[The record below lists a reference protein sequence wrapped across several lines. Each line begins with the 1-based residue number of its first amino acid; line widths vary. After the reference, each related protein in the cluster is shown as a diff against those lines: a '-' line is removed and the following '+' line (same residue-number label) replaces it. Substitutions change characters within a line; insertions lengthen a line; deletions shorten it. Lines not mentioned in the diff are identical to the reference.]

1 MSTGAAL
8 RRTAAEVDK
17 PDKATSFGG
26 TPKFLTNEAASA
38 ASFSCTEL
46 CGHFVDKLNV
56 SSAAMRVQ
64 ASDGC
69 NAPACASMSDRRS
82 TSPCNLSFRSGS
94 RAGGACAGAAH
105 AYITRT
111 EEYDDPERDAA
122 VYTESDH
129 MPSWA
134 RDDPHEYW
142 DAADLFERA
151 NGRLYLSADFA
162 LPRDL
167 TSDDRVSLAH
177 AFAQELTADERLPYT
192 MAIHAGHDGDGHEH
206 NPHAHLMI
214 SERRNDGVERRREQ
228 WFRRANSWHPELGG
242 APKSRTFHDREWMEH
257 ARERWAELTNA
268 TLERCGRQERVDH
281 RSYERQGI
289 DREPG
294 EHFGPGAAHM
304 VSRGRDHDREEDQNQ
319 WQQDVQDDQLLC
331 FTLERKPEKPPSH

>member
-1 MSTGAAL
+1 
-8 RRTAAEVDK
+8 
-17 PDKATSFGG
+17 
-26 TPKFLTNEAASA
+26 
-38 ASFSCTEL
+38 
-46 CGHFVDKLNV
+46 
-56 SSAAMRVQ
+56 
-64 ASDGC
+64 
-69 NAPACASMSDRRS
+69 
-82 TSPCNLSFRSGS
+82 
-94 RAGGACAGAAH
+94 
-105 AYITRT
+105 
-111 EEYDDPERDAA
+111 
-122 VYTESDH
+122 

-167 TSDDRVSLAH
+167 TSEDQVSLAH

-214 SERRNDGVERRREQ
+214 SERRSDGIERSREQ
-228 WFRRANSWHPELGG
+228 WFRRANSTHPDRGG
-242 APKSRTFHDREWMEH
+242 APKSRTFHGREWMEH

-294 EHFGPGAAHM
+294 EHFGPGAAHV
-304 VSRGRDHDREEDQNQ
+304 VSRGRDHGRLETAVTLVEEQEALRAIEAEITQLEIAREALTHDTSDRDEKQSGRGFDRNRSEPAREDDHIQ
-319 WQQDVQDDQLLC
+319 
-331 FTLERKPEKPPSH
+331 ER